1 MKNKVLLFS
10 LICCSVCYADHVV
23 APAFLWDASKDTLGR
38 VITGSPE
45 ETSGY
50 WWDYN
55 DENSGGL
62 SHFIWPSDV
71 KEDEMGNFYGP
82 MIQVY
87 GGIQGSFVLRKKDNT
102 SNPYVGLGFNIW
114 DESQE
119 GADIA
124 AWNGFCVEYRST
136 VNFSL
141 VIPFENAYKWDYVEW
156 GFTLNA
162 SESVNLVDIPW
173 NSIRPQSIC
182 CREVPKTEELVT
194 NVVAVKFVFT
204 GPDSTTGD
212 FKIMKIGSLGT
223 CDGTVPVESVSL
235 PRLVASAP
243 VAQFRKVPEGLQV
256 LDKSL
261 VGKPY
266 VLFDLNGVQIR
277 SGNLPAI
284 LKTPAAPTILRVK
297 GRVYYLQ

>member
-10 LICCSVCYADHVV
+10 LICCSVCYADHIV

-38 VITGSPE
+38 VITGSPD

-71 KEDEMGNFYGP
+71 KENEMANFYGP
-82 MIQVY
+82 LIQSY
-87 GGIQGSFVLRKKDNT
+87 EGIQGSFILLKKNNVD
-102 SNPYVGLGFNIW
+102 NPYVGLGFNIW
-114 DESQE
+114 NESQE
-119 GADIA
+119 GVDITE
-124 AWNGFCVEYRST
+124 WGGLCIEYRAT
-136 VNFSL
+136 RDFYLMLHEEDNLGTDLWGRSL
-141 VIPFENAYKWDYVEW
+141 K
-156 GFTLNA
+156 L
-162 SESVNLVDIPW
+162 SEKMKNVDIPW
-173 NSIRPQSIC
+173 NDFRQIECCAEYMKLEYTLVKSASIKVIFS
-182 CREVPKTEELVT
+182 
-194 NVVAVKFVFT
+194 
-204 GPDSTTGD
+204 GPDSTIGD
-212 FKIMKIGSLGT
+212 FKITKIGSLGT

-235 PRLVASAP
+235 PRTASAP
-243 VAQFRKVPEGLQV
+243 MARFRKVPEGFQV

-284 LKTPAAPTILRVK
+284 LKTPAATTILRVK
-297 GRVYYLQ
+297 GRVYYLR